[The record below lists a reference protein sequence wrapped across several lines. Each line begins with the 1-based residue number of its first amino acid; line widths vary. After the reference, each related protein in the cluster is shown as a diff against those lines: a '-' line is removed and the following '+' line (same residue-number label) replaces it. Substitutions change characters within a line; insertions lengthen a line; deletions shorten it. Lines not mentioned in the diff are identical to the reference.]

1 MVDPPHGT
9 VSSLKHQL
17 RVRAESGQRSQ
28 THSLPE
34 LFMGLPQ
41 NVQSG
46 GLLTSAPL
54 LPSRQRAKKQESN
67 DAYFVHPV

>member
-1 MVDPPHGT
+1 
-9 VSSLKHQL
+9 
-17 RVRAESGQRSQ
+17 
-28 THSLPE
+28 
-34 LFMGLPQ
+34 MGLPQ
-41 NVQSG
+41 NVPSG